1 MRTMRGGL
9 SDWRVETEAR
19 IFIGARPESAGN
31 FRVEYRTKK
40 EKVMTAVLFGLVSAI
55 TWGAG
60 DFSGGMAVKRTNPYG
75 VVISAHAMSLFL
87 MIALAMIFGEEI
99 PPLTDWLWGG
109 AAGLCGGV
117 GLALLYRAL
126 ATGQMSVAA
135 PVSALVAAS
144 LPVIVTAFSDGLPRL
159 TILIGFALAL
169 TAVWLISGGVGIKIK
184 MGHLYLPLIAGLTF
198 GAFFIFLHFGSST
211 SIFWTLAATRIASIT
226 GLLGYCIVTRE
237 NWMPT
242 RDSWRWIAMSSVLD
256 AAGNTFY
263 ALSARMGRMD
273 VAAVLGSLY
282 PGSTVLLAWFI
293 LKERVSRVQM
303 IGIAIALAAIV
314 LITL

>member
-1 MRTMRGGL
+1 M
-9 SDWRVETEAR
+9 A
-19 IFIGARPESAGN
+19 F
-31 FRVEYRTKK
+31 
-40 EKVMTAVLFGLVSAI
+40 TAVFFGLVSAV

-75 VVISAHAMSLFL
+75 VVISAHVMSLFL
-87 MIALAMIFGEEI
+87 MIALAVIFGEQI
-99 PPLTDWLWGG
+99 PPLSDWLWGG

-144 LPVIVTAFSDGLPRL
+144 LPVLISAFSDGLPRL
-159 TILIGFALAL
+159 ITLAGFALAL
-169 TAVWLISGGVGIKIK
+169 TAVWLISGGVGIDLQLS
-184 MGHLYLPLIAGLTF
+184 HLYLPVVAGLTF
-198 GAFFIFLHFGSST
+198 GAFFVFLHYGSST
-211 SIFWTLAATRIASIT
+211 SIFWTLAATRVASIS
-226 GLLGYCIVTRE
+226 GLLGYCIITRE
-237 NWMPT
+237 DWFPT
-242 RDSWRWIAMSSVLD
+242 RDSWKWIALSSVLD

-263 ALSARMGRMD
+263 ALSARYGRMD

-282 PGSTVLLAWFI
+282 PGSTVLLAWFV
-293 LKERVSRVQM
+293 LKERISRVQTF
-303 IGIAIALAAIV
+303 GILIALAATV

>member
-1 MRTMRGGL
+1 M
-9 SDWRVETEAR
+9 A
-19 IFIGARPESAGN
+19 F
-31 FRVEYRTKK
+31 
-40 EKVMTAVLFGLVSAI
+40 TAVLFGLVSAV

-75 VVISAHAMSLFL
+75 VVISAHVMSLF
-87 MIALAMIFGEEI
+87 MMAALALIFGESI
-99 PPLTDWLWGG
+99 PPVIDWLWGA
-109 AAGLCGGV
+109 AAGLCGGI

-135 PVSALVAAS
+135 PVSALIAAS
-144 LPVIVTAFSDGLPRL
+144 LPVLVSAFSDGLPRWITL
-159 TILIGFALAL
+159 VGFALAL
-169 TAVWLISGGVGIKIK
+169 TSVWLISGGVGIEIRLN
-184 MGHLYLPLIAGLTF
+184 HLYLPVMAGLTF
-198 GAFFIFLHFGSST
+198 GAFFVFLHYGSST
-211 SIFWTLAATRIASIT
+211 SVFWTLAATRVASIT
-226 GLLGYCIVTRE
+226 GLLGYSIIARE
-237 NWMPT
+237 RWFPT
-242 RDSWRWIAMSSVLD
+242 SDSWGLIAMSSVLD

-293 LKERVSRVQM
+293 LNERISRIQL
-303 IGIAIALAAIV
+303 IGILIALAAIV

>member
-1 MRTMRGGL
+1 M
-9 SDWRVETEAR
+9 EY
-19 IFIGARPESAGN
+19 SAV
-31 FRVEYRTKK
+31 F
-40 EKVMTAVLFGLVSAI
+40 FGLVSAV

-75 VVISAHAMSLFL
+75 VVISAHVMSLF
-87 MIALAMIFGEEI
+87 MMAALALIFGERI
-99 PPLTDWLWGG
+99 PPLTDWLWG
-109 AAGLCGGV
+109 AVAGLCGGV

-144 LPVIVTAFSDGLPRL
+144 LPVLVSAFSDGLPRWI
-159 TILIGFALAL
+159 TLIGFVLAL
-169 TAVWLISGGVGIKIK
+169 TAVWLISGGVGIEIRLS
-184 MGHLYLPLIAGLTF
+184 HLYLPVMAGLTF
-198 GAFFIFLHFGSST
+198 GAFFVFLHYGSST

-226 GLLGYCIVTRE
+226 GLLGYSIIARE
-237 NWMPT
+237 RWFPT
-242 RDSWRWIAMSSVLD
+242 SDSWGLIALSSVLD
-256 AAGNTFY
+256 AAGNSFY

-293 LKERVSRVQM
+293 LKERISRVQL
-303 IGIAIALAAIV
+303 IGILIALVAIV